1 VRRVRQ
7 LLRKR
12 SLRATERA
20 LVVEGAELLSMAL
33 ESGAPIESVYVAPV
47 GRTTPAVVDV
57 VARVFDTGV
66 RVFDLAPGVI
76 ERISDTVTPQPVLA
90 VVGFSPAVLEDI
102 REATMVVVCVDVR
115 DPGNAGTMIR
125 TADAAGVDAVVCCDG
140 TVDPT
145 NPKTV
150 RASAGSIFHTPVV
163 VGGEAGAVLRAL
175 RSRGMITVG
184 TDVHGGSDYA
194 GFDWC
199 RRVALVV
206 GNEASGLG
214 SSVQQELDESISIP
228 MVGRAESLN
237 VSVAAAIICF
247 EALRQRRAAGL
258 AAGEPGAGVAVD
270 VAGGV
275 ATAATPASAAP
286 NAPGPT
292 MPGMPGAPVRSRQIS
307 GRTERGLDGGSLGSG
322 GSEGGGD

>member
-1 VRRVRQ
+1 
-7 LLRKR
+7 
-12 SLRATERA
+12 
-20 LVVEGAELLSMAL
+20 
-33 ESGAPIESVYVAPV
+33 
-47 GRTTPAVVDV
+47 
-57 VARVFDTGV
+57 
-66 RVFDLAPGVI
+66 
-76 ERISDTVTPQPVLA
+76 
-90 VVGFSPAVLEDI
+90 
-102 REATMVVVCVDVR
+102 VVVCVDVR

-163 VGGEAGAVLRAL
+163 VGGEAAVVLGELRHW
-175 RSRGMITVG
+175 GMVTVG
-184 TDVHGGSDYA
+184 TDVHRGSDYA

-214 SSVQQELDESISIP
+214 PSVQQEVDESISIP

-258 AAGEPGAGVAVD
+258 AIGALAGSRAGAV
-270 VAGGV
+270 
-275 ATAATPASAAP
+275 TPASAAP
-286 NAPGPT
+286 TAPGPT
-292 MPGMPGAPVRSRQIS
+292 MPGMPGAPDSPRQP
-307 GRTERGLDGGSLGSG
+307 SG
-322 GSEGGGD
+322 GTARGPVGGTGGPEGGGD

>member
-1 VRRVRQ
+1 M
-7 LLRKR
+7 
-12 SLRATERA
+12 
-20 LVVEGAELLSMAL
+20 VEGAELLSMAL
-33 ESGAPIESVYVAPV
+33 ESGAPIEAVYVAPA

-57 VARVFDTGV
+57 VGRVFDTGV

-163 VGGEAGAVLRAL
+163 VGGEAGAVLGEL
-175 RSRGMITVG
+175 RRWGMITVG
-184 TDVHGGSDYA
+184 TDVHDGSDYA

-199 RRVALVV
+199 RRAALVV

-214 SSVQQELDESISIP
+214 PSVQQELDESISIP

-247 EALRQRRAAGL
+247 EALRQRRAAGVAVGAL
-258 AAGEPGAGVAVD
+258 AGGAGGVLAGG

-275 ATAATPASAAP
+275 ARPATAASAVP
-286 NAPGPT
+286 MAPGPT
-292 MPGMPGAPVRSRQIS
+292 MPGMPG
-307 GRTERGLDGGSLGSG
+307 TEHGSDVEIGGSDGPG

>member
-1 VRRVRQ
+1 
-7 LLRKR
+7 
-12 SLRATERA
+12 
-20 LVVEGAELLSMAL
+20 MAL
-33 ESGAPIESVYVAPV
+33 ESGAPIEAVYVAPA

-102 REATMVVVCVDVR
+102 REASMVVVCVDVR

-163 VGGEAGAVLRAL
+163 VGGDAAAVLGEL
-175 RSRGMITVG
+175 RRRGMITG
-184 TDVHGGSDYA
+184 RHRRARTDRTTPASTGAA
-194 GFDWC
+194 GWPWWWAT
-199 RRVALVV
+199 RPR
-206 GNEASGLG
+206 ASGRRCNRSWTRASPSPWSAGPSRSMSAWRPPSSASRPCG
-214 SSVQQELDESISIP
+214 SGGP
-228 MVGRAESLN
+228 RTGRRSA
-237 VSVAAAIICF
+237 
-247 EALRQRRAAGL
+247 RRGS
-258 AAGEPGAGVAVD
+258 GRGVAGAL
-270 VAGGV
+270 AGGV
-275 ATAATPASAAP
+275 AAAAKTASAAP
-286 NAPGPT
+286 WLRVLRCPACLEPSADLTSKP
-292 MPGMPGAPVRSRQIS
+292 AVRRIRRIR
-307 GRTERGLDGGSLGSG
+307 GR
-322 GSEGGGD
+322 

>member
-33 ESGAPIESVYVAPV
+33 ESGAPIEAVYVAPV

-90 VVGFSPAVLEDI
+90 VVGFSPAVMEDI

-163 VGGEAGAVLRAL
+163 VGGEASAVLGEL
-175 RSRGMITVG
+175 RRWGMITVG

-199 RRVALVV
+199 RRAALVV

-214 SSVQQELDESISIP
+214 SSVKQELDESISIP

-258 AAGEPGAGVAVD
+258 ASGVL
-270 VAGGV
+270 AGGV
-275 ATAATPASAAP
+275 AAGVATATTTASAVP
-286 NAPGPT
+286 IAPGPT
-292 MPGMPGAPVRSRQIS
+292 MPGMPGAPVSPRQP
-307 GRTERGLDGGSLGSG
+307 SG
-322 GSEGGGD
+322 GSEGGGH